1 MIDSISAYPSPG
13 KRRDAMRDCELKIPD
28 TGRHNGDKVQAAEVE
43 GIEILASFVPGSPLH
58 EVIQNPIDSGIDEA

>member
-1 MIDSISAYPSPG
+1 
-13 KRRDAMRDCELKIPD
+13 MRDCELKIPD